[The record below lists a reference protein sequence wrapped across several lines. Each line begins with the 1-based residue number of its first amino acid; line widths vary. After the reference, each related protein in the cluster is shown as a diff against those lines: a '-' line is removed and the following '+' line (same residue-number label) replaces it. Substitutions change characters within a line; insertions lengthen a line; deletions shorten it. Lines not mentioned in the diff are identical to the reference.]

1 MSSWI
6 KCLHR
11 RSLFGR
17 RADGHGWYQG
27 RQPRDTISGGGGQVP
42 SPWAAIYAVQPCS
55 RPPVWAG
62 SQRYSAE
69 PLRKRCFSRSRPPGS
84 APRKGP
90 FAHIP
95 DPEPVR
101 LGNIIRGERRNPGK
115 WGRIW
120 PLARAARLQARAEEH
135 HVQRARGQQHEHQR
149 DLQPVAG
156 EFENR
161 PHDLRMMER
170 VRARVSNHI
179 FDLGGRGFRTRLRVD
194 SREPDREKAPEGA
207 AHDPPTCGRF
217 GAKIM
222 RLQIV

>member
-1 MSSWI
+1 MSPPP
-6 KCLHR
+6 
-11 RSLFGR
+11 
-17 RADGHGWYQG
+17 
-27 RQPRDTISGGGGQVP
+27 QPSGGARTVTGGIKGGSRDIPYLAGVAKFQARGPLFMPYSPVP
-42 SPWAAIYAVQPCS
+42 G
-55 RPPVWAG
+55 RPRGPEANG
-62 SQRYSAE
+62 TA
-69 PLRKRCFSRSRPPGS
+69 PSRSGS
-84 APRKGP
+84 AVLAARGPRVGPKEGP